1 MKIAFRL
8 LLTGCLAAVLIACG
22 GGSGSDVAVAQPPLA
37 SLVPVARPV
46 GATIAADASI
56 FRPLKVG
63 SKASYRGEISESN
76 STSINVYTSEET
88 QSEAL
93 VNGVRVSETRSD
105 GKGEGPSD
113 IFVVNGTIKTVDS
126 VDFAGKGLAERVE
139 LIEMRSPVR
148 IDDQW
153 TSFERRFD
161 DTAFDFDGDGKKDKL
176 DVAIYSRVVG
186 AETISLPNLP
196 DMQALR
202 VDTYVSTRYIS
213 SATGLPSVTAELPPV
228 KTWYVAGVGVVRQTI
243 TTPTS
248 ANTSKTEDLK
258 LTSWDGL
265 TTGIGAMSP
274 SDVTF
279 ANGDRFQ
286 IPAGITNLKTF
297 AFDQHALVVS
307 LDRANN
313 GTQPATV
320 TKLDLRGRVV
330 QSIPLAIPNGV
341 YLTSAD
347 ASGVVF
353 VEQLAS
359 NDGQRAIYRLD
370 SDGRLVNDPNSAII
384 DMRGSARAAYN
395 ISIKAI
401 ALDKNIVWVMWS
413 RSTSDFSFVAKN
425 EGVVRAFTADGSPSG
440 PELIIGTSARQG
452 GIVAKN
458 GTALFSWVE
467 EEIPNFANS
476 FKSKYGGASP
486 AQILFNR
493 VLTPTFNASSPL
505 VLEGL
510 SVLTWTGSFD
520 STYTSFFAGGVLL
533 DNQQQPIRS
542 GLSFSNEA
550 IPGFAGPG
558 KISTAGGRRLTYF
571 ARQDLPIYP
580 NPNSIGLSFLLG
592 WMDVGDLP
600 LSKTPTKL
608 VRFPYDS
615 PLNEQ
620 QIVYFK
626 DRAML
631 FTGRT
636 AQEFSNQ
643 PTRLVTRIIWLS
655 EGQKF

>member
-113 IFVVNGTIKTVDS
+113 IFVVNGTIKTIDS
-126 VDFAGKGLAERVE
+126 VDFAGKDLAERVE

-248 ANTSKTEDLK
+248 ASATKTEDLK

-265 TTGIGAMSP
+265 TDGIGAMAP
-274 SDVTF
+274 TE
-279 ANGDRFQ
+279 ATLENGDRFAP
-286 IPAGITNLKTF
+286 PAGASMNVF
-297 AFDQHALVVS
+297 AFDQHALAVRWNTIGS
-307 LDRANN
+307 A
-313 GTQPATV
+313 GQPATA
-320 TKLDLRGRVV
+320 TKVNLRGKVV
-330 QSIPLAIPNGV
+330 QSLPLALPDGD
-341 YLTSAD
+341 YFSSAD

-353 VEQLAS
+353 VQKS
-359 NDGQRAIYRLD
+359 SSDVGQRAIYHLD
-370 SDGRLVNDPNSAII
+370 SSGKLINEP
-384 DMRGSARAAYN
+384 G
-395 ISIKAI
+395 ISIINLRGTARSDDNFLLRAI
-401 ALDKNIVWVMWS
+401 ALDKNTVWVLWS
-413 RSTSDFSFVAKN
+413 RAAVGSSLVAKD
-425 EGVVRAFTADGSPSG
+425 EGVLRAFSPDGRPLG
-440 PELIIGTSARQG
+440 PELIIGSFIG
-452 GIVAKN
+452 GGAISAKN
-458 GTALFSWVE
+458 GSALFTFSEQESRDFVY
-467 EEIPNFANS
+467 FS
-476 FKSKYGGASP
+476 KSKYGSASP
-486 AQILFNR
+486 SGIIFNR
-493 VLTPTFNASSPL
+493 VLAPLANVSTPIALDGVSI
-505 VLEGL
+505 
-510 SVLTWTGSFD
+510 LTWAGPFD
-520 STYTSFFAGGVLL
+520 STYSSYFAGGILL
-533 DNQQQPIRS
+533 DTQLQPIRS
-542 GLSFSNEA
+542 GLSFNDEA
-550 IPGFAGPG
+550 ILGFAGLG
-558 KISTAGGRRLTYF
+558 KVSSAGTRKLAYF
-571 ARQDLPIYP
+571 TRQEAPLYLVA
-580 NPNSIGLSFLLG
+580 NSAGPTFVLG
-592 WMDVGDLP
+592 WLDVIDLP
-600 LSKTPTKL
+600 LSKTVTRS
-608 VRFPYDS
+608 VRFPFEAS
-615 PLNEQ
+615 QNEQ
-620 QIVYFK
+620 NVVYFK

-631 FTGRT
+631 FFERFTQLGNGIL
-636 AQEFSNQ
+636 SN
-643 PTRLVTRIIWLS
+643 RLVTTTVWLN